1 MPKRAHHALRRGIC
15 NSKPEAGSRPGGW
28 AAFTDRNFALFWS
41 ARCLSSLGLQ
51 MQTVAVGWLVYSL
64 SHSAFALGMIGL
76 MGFLPSVALA
86 LVTGHL
92 ADVIDRRVI
101 LLASSG
107 VMAGCALALSSFAA
121 LGITVTWPLYVLAL
135 LIGSAR
141 AFANPASQA
150 LLPNLVRA
158 GHLGN
163 AIALSSTAWQLAT
176 VAGPA
181 LGGALYA
188 LGGTVVFGT
197 VAALFLAG
205 LLLLAVLQTPR
216 QQAPRS
222 QTTWKTLVAGIHF
235 IWARPVIFGAI
246 SLDLF
251 AVLFGGATALLPI
264 YARDLYH
271 AGPWGLGLL
280 RSMPALG
287 ALTTAGIIAHRPL
300 GRRTGLRMFQAVAT
314 FGLATIGFGLSPSL
328 AVALP
333 FLFILGA
340 SDMVSVVIR
349 QTLVQADTPD
359 TMRGRVAAVNSV
371 FIGASNELGEFE
383 SGTVAALIGTIPSVV
398 VGGIGTLLVV
408 GLWMAWF
415 PELRRCD
422 RLVGT
427 AETRVPKPATDGD

>member
-1 MPKRAHHALRRGIC
+1 M
-15 NSKPEAGSRPGGW
+15 KPGAGSRPGGW
-28 AAFTDRNFALFWS
+28 AAFADRNFALFWG
-41 ARCLSSLGLQ
+41 ARCLGGIALQ

-92 ADVIDRRVI
+92 ADVINRRVI
-101 LLASSG
+101 LLVSYG
-107 VMAGCALALSSFAA
+107 LMAGCAVTLIGFTALR
-121 LGITVTWPLYVLAL
+121 ITVTWPLYVLAL
-135 LIGSAR
+135 LVGSAR

-158 GHLGN
+158 DHLGN
-163 AIALSSTAWQLAT
+163 AVALSSTAWQLAS

-181 LGGALYA
+181 LGGVLYA
-188 LGGTVVFGT
+188 FGGTAVFGA
-197 VAALFLAG
+197 VAGLFLAS
-205 LLLLAVLQTPR
+205 LLFLALLQTPR
-216 QQAPRS
+216 QQVPRS
-222 QTTWKTLVAGIHF
+222 QTTWRTLVAGIHF

-300 GRRTGLRMFQAVAT
+300 GRRTGLRMFRAVAT

-328 AVALP
+328 VLALP

-359 TMRGRVAAVNSV
+359 AMRGRVAAVNSV

-383 SGTVAALIGTIPSVV
+383 SGTVAALIGTVPSVV
-398 VGGIGTLLVV
+398 AGGIGTLLVV

-415 PELRRCD
+415 PELRRRD
-422 RLVGT
+422 RLVET
-427 AETRVPKPATDGD
+427 AEILVPKPATDEG

>member
-1 MPKRAHHALRRGIC
+1 M
-15 NSKPEAGSRPGGW
+15 SAGSRPGAGW
-28 AAFTDRNFALFWS
+28 AAFADRNFTLFWS
-41 ARCLSSLGLQ
+41 ARFLSGLGWQ

-64 SHSAFALGMIGL
+64 THSAFALGMIGL
-76 MGFLPSVALA
+76 MGFLPSAALA

-92 ADVIDRRVI
+92 ADVIDRRLI
-101 LLASSG
+101 LLTAHG
-107 VMAGCALALSSFAA
+107 VMAACASTLLSFTAS
-121 LGITVTWPLYVLAL
+121 GMTITWPLYALAL

-158 GHLGN
+158 DRLGN
-163 AIALSSTAWQLAT
+163 AVALSSSAWQLAS

-181 LGGALYA
+181 LGGLLYA
-188 LGGTVVFGT
+188 FGGTVVFGA

-205 LLLLAVLQTPR
+205 LLLIALLQAPR

-222 QTTWKTLVAGIHF
+222 QATWKTLVAGIHF
-235 IWARPVIFGAI
+235 IWARPAIFGAI

-264 YARDLYH
+264 YARDVYH

-287 ALTTAGIIAHRPL
+287 ALSMVGIMAHRPL
-300 GRRTGLRMFQAVAT
+300 GRRTGRRMFQAVAV
-314 FGLATIGFGLSPSL
+314 FGLATIGFGISPSL
-328 AVALP
+328 ALALP

-359 TMRGRVAAVNSV
+359 LMRGRVAAVNSV

-383 SGTVAALIGTIPSVV
+383 SGTVAALIGTVPSVV

-408 GLWMAWF
+408 GLWMLWF
-415 PELRRCD
+415 PDLRRRD
-422 RLVGT
+422 RLVES
-427 AETRVPKPATDGD
+427 ADARA

>member
-1 MPKRAHHALRRGIC
+1 VRPAALGRRLQVRAAIPM
-15 NSKPEAGSRPGGW
+15 NAGSRLDGGGW
-28 AAFTDRNFALFWS
+28 AAFADRNFALFWS
-41 ARCLSSLGLQ
+41 ARFLSSLGLQ

-64 SHSAFALGMIGL
+64 SRSAFALGMIGL

-92 ADVIDRRVI
+92 ADVIDRRKI
-101 LLASSG
+101 LLAAYG
-107 VMAGCALALSSFAA
+107 LMAGCALALTSFTA
-121 LGITVTWPLYVLAL
+121 LGMAVIWPLYILAL

-150 LLPNLVRA
+150 LLPNLVQA
-158 GHLGN
+158 GRLGN
-163 AIALSSTAWQLAT
+163 AIALSSSAWQLAS

-181 LGGALYA
+181 LGGVLYA
-188 LGGTVVFGT
+188 FGGRAVFGA
-197 VAALFLAG
+197 VAVLFLVG
-205 LLLLAVLQTPR
+205 LLLLVVLKTPR
-216 QQAPRS
+216 QQARRS

-287 ALTTAGIIAHRPL
+287 ALSTAGIIAHRPL
-300 GRRTGLRMFQAVAT
+300 GRRTGLRMFQAVAV

-328 AVALP
+328 ALALP

-359 TMRGRVAAVNSV
+359 VMRGRVAAVNSV
-371 FIGASNELGEFE
+371 FVGASNELGEFE

-408 GLWMAWF
+408 GLWMLRF
-415 PELRRCD
+415 PELRRRD
-422 RLVGT
+422 RLVET
-427 AETRVPKPATDGD
+427 AEARV